1 MRVSVFGLGYVGAVT
16 AACLAR
22 AGHEVTGVDVNHE
35 KVAMVN
41 AGASPVVEPGLGDL
55 LAEVVGAGRLRATS
69 SGEKAVADTDLAL
82 ICVGTPGQANGRP
95 DTGAVAQVGREIGHA
110 LRGRVDPSCGA
121 RSCRARPT
129 GC

>member
-16 AACLAR
+16 SACLAQ

-41 AGASPVVEPGLGDL
+41 AGASPIVEPGLGDL
-55 LAEVVGAGRLRATS
+55 LTGVVAAGRLRATS

-82 ICVGTPGQANGRP
+82 ICRRGADPGPRP
-95 DTGAVAQVGREIGHA
+95 GCRAPFRRDGA
-110 LRGRVDPSCGA
+110 RGRQSGVHA
-121 RSCRARPT
+121 
-129 GC
+129 